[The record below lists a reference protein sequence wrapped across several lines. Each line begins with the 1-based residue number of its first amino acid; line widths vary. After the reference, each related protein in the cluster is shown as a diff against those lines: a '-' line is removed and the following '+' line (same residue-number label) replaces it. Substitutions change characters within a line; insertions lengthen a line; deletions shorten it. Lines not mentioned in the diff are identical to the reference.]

1 MKEITIKARDEVLK
15 VNLGDK
21 SFTIPLGS
29 ALPVDEILKLSKLK
43 DKGKQSE
50 FMYNFLKK
58 HIPEDIYS
66 TLTVGSLMQIFN
78 AWVDATNEATG
89 ISPGES

>member
-1 MKEITIKARDEVLK
+1 MKEITIKAPDEVLK

-29 ALPVDEILKLSKLK
+29 ALPVEEILKLSKAK
-43 DKGKQSE
+43 DKDRTE

-58 HIPEDIYS
+58 HIPEDIYN
-66 TLTVGSLMQIFN
+66 TLTIGALMQIFN
-78 AWVDATNEATG
+78 AWTEATNEATG
-89 ISPGES
+89 INPGES